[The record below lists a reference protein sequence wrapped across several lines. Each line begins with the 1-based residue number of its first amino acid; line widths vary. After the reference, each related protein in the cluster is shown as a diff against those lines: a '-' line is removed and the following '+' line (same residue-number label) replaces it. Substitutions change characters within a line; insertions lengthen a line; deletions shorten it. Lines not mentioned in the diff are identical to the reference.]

1 MLKRVLLAWVL
12 LLLSWQAHAVLTIEI
27 EEAQTEATPVAIL
40 PFQGESQAPQK
51 LSAIIGFDMRRSGKF
66 RALPENQLPE
76 LPLTPEDIH
85 FEQWRDTGSDVLL
98 MGRIQHNADGSWR
111 VEATLV
117 DLLRRNVLFAR
128 VWPQVKTKLLR
139 RVAHQISDRMY
150 EALTGI
156 RGAFDTRI
164 AYVVKQGEGKAR
176 RFLLNVADSD
186 GYNEQTVL
194 RSYEAIMSPDWS
206 PDGRKLAYV
215 SFENGRSEIYV
226 QNLYT
231 GQRERVASF
240 KGINGAPA
248 WSPDGRKLAFTT
260 SKDGNAELYIL
271 DLATRR
277 LQRLTHNS
285 AIDTEPCWA
294 PNGRSIYFTSDR
306 RGKPQIF
313 QVFLDTGETRRV
325 TFEGRYNATPTL
337 TPDGRYLAMVTSV
350 PGEGFHIG
358 LLDLYSNTFR
368 ILTNTFLDESPSFA
382 PNGEM
387 LIYAMNKDN
396 RGMLAVVPIDGGASQ
411 ILKVKAG
418 EVREPDWGPYMNA
431 LQGEAK

>member
-1 MLKRVLLAWVL
+1 MLKRAVFTLVLLI
-12 LLLSWQAHAVLTIEI
+12 SWPVHAVLTIEI
-27 EEAQTEATPVAIL
+27 EEAESRATPVAIV
-40 PFQGESQAPQK
+40 PFQGEADAPQK
-51 LSAIIGFDMRRSGKF
+51 LSEIVGFDMRRSGKF
-66 RALPENQLPE
+66 RALPLEQLPE
-76 LPLTPEDIH
+76 LPLAPGQIH
-85 FEQWRDTGSDVLL
+85 FERWRDTGSDVLL
-98 MGRIQHNADGSWR
+98 MGRISHNADGSWR

-117 DLLRRNVLFAR
+117 DLLRRRVLFAR
-128 VWPQVKTKLLR
+128 LWPQVKSGLLR

-150 EALTGI
+150 EELTGI

-176 RFLLNVADSD
+176 RFLLNIADSD
-186 GYNEQTVL
+186 GHNEQTVL

-226 QNLYT
+226 QDLFT
-231 GQRERVASF
+231 GKRQKVASF

-248 WSPDGRKLAFTT
+248 WSPDGRKLAFAT
-260 SKDGNAELYIL
+260 SRDGNAEIYIL
-271 DLATRR
+271 DLATRK
-277 LQRLTHNS
+277 LQRLTRHW

-325 TFEGRYNATPTL
+325 TFEGNYNATPTI

-358 LLDLYSNTFR
+358 LLDLYSNDFR

-382 PNGEM
+382 PNGDM
-387 LIYAMNKDN
+387 LIYAMNRQN
-396 RGMLAVVPIDGGASQ
+396 RGMLAVVSIDGGASQ
-411 ILKVKAG
+411 ILKVKSG
-418 EVREPDWGPYMNA
+418 EVREPDWGPY
-431 LQGEAK
+431 LDVIEGEEQ

>member
-1 MLKRVLLAWVL
+1 MLQRAVLTLVLLMLA
-12 LLLSWQAHAVLTIEI
+12 WQAHAVLTIEI
-27 EEAQTEATPVAIL
+27 EEAETQATPVAIL
-40 PFQGESQAPQK
+40 PFQGEAEAPQK
-51 LSAIIGFDMRRSGKF
+51 LSEIVGFDMRRSGKF
-66 RALPENQLPE
+66 RALPVDQLPE
-76 LPLTPEDIH
+76 LPLAPGQIH
-85 FEQWRDTGSDVLL
+85 FEQWRDSGSDVLL
-98 MGRIQHNADGSWR
+98 MGKIAHNVDGTWR

-117 DLLRRNVLFAR
+117 DLLRRSVLFAR
-128 VWPQVKTKLLR
+128 VWPSVKTRQLS

-150 EALTGI
+150 EELTGI
-156 RGAFDTRI
+156 PGAFDTRI

-176 RFLLNVADSD
+176 RFLLNVSDSD
-186 GYNEQTVL
+186 GLNEQTVL

-215 SFENGRSEIYV
+215 SFENGRSEVFV
-226 QNLYT
+226 QNLFT
-231 GQRERVASF
+231 GKREKVASF

-260 SKDGNAELYIL
+260 SKDGNAEIYIL
-271 DLATRR
+271 DLATRK
-277 LQRLTHNS
+277 LQRLTRNP

-325 TFEGRYNATPTL
+325 TFEGTYNATPTI

-350 PGEGFHIG
+350 PGVGMHIG
-358 LLDLYSNTFR
+358 LLDLYSNEFR
-368 ILTNTFLDESPSFA
+368 ILTRTFLDESPSFA
-382 PNGEM
+382 PNGDM

-396 RGMLAVVPIDGGASQ
+396 RGMLAVVSVDGGASQ
-411 ILKVKAG
+411 ILRVKAG
-418 EVREPDWGPYMNA
+418 EVREPDWGPYMDQIKGA
-431 LQGEAK
+431 DK